1 MEHLHITCAS
11 LCLAAALTATA
22 ASPWLHRVYSYRPAP
37 GQFVNDL
44 PEHEPGDTEADMLA
58 KAEELL
64 CGDRTP
70 GTVTLGAYGGY
81 IIVGFD
87 HPVANVPGQRDFV
100 IYGNAFSRDSSSR
113 TGSSE
118 PGIIMVSEDTNGNGL
133 PDDPW
138 YELAGSE
145 YSNPATQHSY
155 RITYFRPDPERP
167 ADADPDPDEKY
178 ISDRTYIRY
187 TTNDPAKPEGY
198 VRRNTFH
205 TQEYWPAW
213 LAGEQTLYY
222 EGACLPDNYV
232 NIGSGGNDLFIQ
244 RSYGY
249 GYADNI
255 SNDEEQGFDISWA
268 VDAQGNPVHLGGV
281 HFIKVYTAVNQDCG
295 WIGETSTEVCGGE
308 DFHPEAE
315 YTPTGGA
322 DGIAALPARPVILSA
337 AGGTL
342 RVRSAVSTQ
351 ARIYSASGSAAVI
364 TQLCPGDNGI
374 DISALPHGTYILHT
388 ASGAAKFAVSR

>member
-1 MEHLHITCAS
+1 MDYRHILCAP
-11 LCLAAALTATA
+11 LCLAAAAAATA
-22 ASPWLHRVYSYRPAP
+22 ASPWLHRLYSYRPAP

-44 PEHEPGDTEADMLA
+44 PEHEPGDTEAEMLA

-64 CGDRTP
+64 CGDKTP

-81 IIVGFD
+81 VIVGFD
-87 HPVANVPGQRDFV
+87 HPVANVEGQRDFV

-145 YSNPATQHSY
+145 YNNPATQHSY
-155 RITYFRPDPERP
+155 RITYFRPDTGRP

-178 ISDRTYIRY
+178 ITDRTYIRY
-187 TTNDPAKPEGY
+187 TTNDRAKPEGY

-205 TQEYWPAW
+205 AQPYWPAW
-213 LAGEQTLYY
+213 LDGEETLEY

-232 NIGSGGNDLFIQ
+232 NIGSGGSDLFVQ

-255 SNDEEQGFDISWA
+255 SNDEELGFDISWA
-268 VDAQGNPVHLGGV
+268 VDAQGRPVRLGGV

-308 DFHPEAE
+308 DLHPEAE
-315 YTPTGGA
+315 YTPTGGVDA
-322 DGIAALPARPVILSA
+322 IAATPPRPVILSA

-342 RVRSAVSTQ
+342 RVRSAVSAQ
-351 ARIYSASGSAAVI
+351 ARIYSATGTAAALALL
-364 TQLCPGDNGI
+364 QPGDNDI

-388 ASGAAKFAVSR
+388 AAGSAKFVCR